1 MLDLV
6 RYIEQACA
14 LGSGFLAA
22 SVGTLCLTLVLRR
35 FHTAARVRLRV
46 AMLMQVAGLIALLL
60 AGVLLSLGID
70 AQWFA
75 FRMLRDTA
83 DVFLAVAI
91 VTVSGVLVFDYV
103 LEPLRL
109 RPPGI
114 LTDLILAAGYLAVT
128 IVVLAALDRN
138 VSSVLTTGA
147 IATAAIGFSLQDTL
161 RSVMGG
167 MSLQMD
173 SSVKEGDWIR
183 VDSIEGRVS
192 EIRWRRTSV
201 VTLDGNTVV
210 IPNAH
215 LASTVVT
222 ILGKHGGREI
232 QTRRWIRFEVDH
244 GIPTAE
250 VIAAV
255 EVALRGNPVRG
266 MALTPTAD
274 CVLVDL
280 RSGRQTFAARYWLRN
295 LSEDAACDSA
305 VRSRIIAALQRIGV
319 GFSFQTYSVLL
330 HPKDAP
336 HLDLARAHE
345 HERRLRAL
353 ASVSLFSPL
362 TADELASLADRLRLT
377 AFSPGEPPEVAA
389 AARELNIGFFTRME
403 RGTPWV
409 RLKVASSLDGRTALP
424 DGRSQWITSPAARA
438 DAQAWR
444 ARACAVL
451 TGIGTVLDDDP
462 LLNVRLPDSP
472 RQPALVVLD
481 SQLRTPAQARLW
493 QVAGRRVC
501 IATAVT
507 DAARQQP
514 LQARGAQVLALPGD
528 DGRVDLPALLAH
540 LARQEV
546 NELHVEAGHRLN
558 GALLRAGLVDE
569 LLLYQAPRLLGDGVG
584 IADLGPLAG
593 LDQALAF
600 DWHAIERVGP
610 DLRLL
615 ARAPGR

>member
-1 MLDLV
+1 MLS
-6 RYIEQACA
+6 A
-14 LGSGFLAA
+14 LDHAMMRRA
-22 SVGTLCLTLVLRR
+22 LTLAERGRRLSPPNPAVGCVLVDAAATVLGEGFTQPVGQAHAEVMALRDA
-35 FHTAARVRLRV
+35 AARGHRTQGATAYVTLEPCAHHGRTGPCCDALVAAGVRRVVAALPDPNPRVGGQGLQRLRD
-46 AMLMQVAGLIALLL
+46 AG
-60 AGVLLSLGID
+60 
-70 AQWFA
+70 
-75 FRMLRDTA
+75 
-83 DVFLAVAI
+83 
-91 VTVSGVLVFDYV
+91 
-103 LEPLRL
+103 
-109 RPPGI
+109 
-114 LTDLILAAGYLAVT
+114 
-128 IVVLAALDRN
+128 
-138 VSSVLTTGA
+138 
-147 IATAAIGFSLQDTL
+147 
-161 RSVMGG
+161 
-167 MSLQMD
+167 
-173 SSVKEGDWIR
+173 
-183 VDSIEGRVS
+183 
-192 EIRWRRTSV
+192 
-201 VTLDGNTVV
+201 
-210 IPNAH
+210 
-215 LASTVVT
+215 
-222 ILGKHGGREI
+222 
-232 QTRRWIRFEVDH
+232 
-244 GIPTAE
+244 
-250 VIAAV
+250 V
-255 EVALRGNPVRG
+255 EVALG
-266 MALTPTAD
+266 
-274 CVLVDL
+274 
-280 RSGRQTFAARYWLRN
+280 
-295 LSEDAACDSA
+295 
-305 VRSRIIAALQRIGV
+305 
-319 GFSFQTYSVLL
+319 
-330 HPKDAP
+330 
-336 HLDLARAHE
+336 
-345 HERRLRAL
+345 
-353 ASVSLFSPL
+353 
-362 TADELASLADRLRLT
+362 
-377 AFSPGEPPEVAA
+377 PPEVAA

-584 IADLGPLAG
+584 IADLGPLAD